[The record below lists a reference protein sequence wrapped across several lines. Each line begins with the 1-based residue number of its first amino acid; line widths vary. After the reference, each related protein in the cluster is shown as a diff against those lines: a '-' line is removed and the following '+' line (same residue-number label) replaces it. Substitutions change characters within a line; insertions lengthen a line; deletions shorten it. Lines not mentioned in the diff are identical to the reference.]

1 MKLIY
6 ANDGHSIGY
15 ALDRD
20 RFGDYQR
27 RPDDAQI
34 ISLYR

>member
-1 MKLIY
+1 MSDGIVWFEKVKLMY

-20 RFGDYQR
+20 RFGDY
-27 RPDDAQI
+27 
-34 ISLYR
+34 